1 MTAPTYTGIG
11 SRSTPPDQLQRMR
24 DLAAMLAREG
34 YELRS
39 GGADGADVACEEGCD
54 RAGSAKS
61 IWLPW
66 PGFQNRRPDAARR
79 TFLPDPR
86 AFDMAAQLHPRWP
99 MLTRGPRALHA
110 RNVPQILGH
119 TLDNPSEFTL
129 CWTADGAQS
138 AADVNS
144 KTGGTGT
151 AIRLASQRGVPVFNL
166 ARVGAEEALLA
177 FLAQRRAERLAAPGQ
192 ADTAAHEAEEE
203 ETGQDEPDRPRNILR
218 FPTR

>member
-11 SRSTPPDQLQRMR
+11 SRSTPPDQLQRLR
-24 DLAAMLAREG
+24 DLAAMLARAG

-39 GGADGADVACEEGCD
+39 GGADGADFACEEGCD
-54 RAGSAKS
+54 LAGGAKS

-66 PGFQNRRPDAARR
+66 PGFQNRRPDPAQR
-79 TFLPDPR
+79 TFLPHPR
-86 AFDMAAQLHPRWP
+86 AFEMAAQLHPRWP

-110 RNVPQILGH
+110 RNVHQVLGH
-119 TLDNPSEFTL
+119 TLSDPSELTL

-138 AADVNS
+138 ATDVNS
-144 KTGGTGT
+144 RTGGTGT

-166 ARVGAEEALLA
+166 AREGAEEALLA
-177 FLAQRRAERLAAPGQ
+177 LLAQRRAERLAAPGQ
-192 ADTAAHEAEEE
+192 AEAPALEIADD
-203 ETGQDEPDRPRNILR
+203 DEGEPPRNILR

>member
-1 MTAPTYTGIG
+1 MTFAHSGAYTGIG

-24 DLAAMLAREG
+24 DLAAMLARDG

-54 RAGSAKS
+54 LAGGAKS

-66 PGFQNRRPDAARR
+66 PGFQDRWPNTAES
-79 TFLPDPR
+79 TFLPAPQ
-86 AFDMAAQLHPRWP
+86 AFAIAALLHPRWA
-99 MLTRGPRALHA
+99 MLTRGPKALHA
-110 RNVPQILGH
+110 RNVHQILGH
-119 TLDNPSEFTL
+119 PLDDPSEFAL
-129 CWTADGAQS
+129 CWTADGAQ
-138 AADVNS
+138 AAQDVNS

-166 ARVGAEEALLA
+166 AREGAEGALLA
-177 FLAQRRAERLAAPGQ
+177 FLAQRRAERSAVQRDAAVP
-192 ADTAAHEAEEE
+192 AHEDEEE
-203 ETGQDEPDRPRNILR
+203 AVEPRQNILR